1 VTYKFI
7 TDPSVG
13 MWSRAKRATHG
24 ERLSESL
31 WAPTPL
37 ESGSEMSEGESSEDE
52 KMGERM
58 REATERGYGSE
69 PE

>member
-1 VTYKFI
+1 
-7 TDPSVG
+7 
-13 MWSRAKRATHG
+13 MWSRAKRAGHG
-24 ERLSESL
+24 EKISEST
-31 WAPTPL
+31 WAPV
-37 ESGSEMSEGESSEDE
+37 SDSEVSEGESSADE

>member
-13 MWSRAKRATHG
+13 MWSRAKRAGHG
-24 ERLSESL
+24 EKISEST
-31 WAPTPL
+31 WAPV
-37 ESGSEMSEGESSEDE
+37 SDSEVSEGESSADE